1 MKSSAVCLLLLWQA
15 AIGATYTAQKPLKN
29 KPTVAKVGDG
39 SGTTTDLAAGVG
51 QPVVPQQGSEL
62 VDLAL
67 SELQKVP
74 LATRKKH
81 KMASGLL
88 SFTARYLLRV
98 LPTMPATGPTQK
110 QASTVSGPVAVA
122 KDHLEKAAAKNNSN
136 ALYLLAELNFFGYRN
151 YPRDLQVAFD
161 YYQKLAA
168 HNGNTTAQYMM
179 GLFYSTGLGNIVPQD
194 QAKALLYYTLA
205 AKRGDTKALMAI
217 GYRHHSGVGTIKN
230 CETALAYYKEVAD
243 KAINWYRDGPPGGQS
258 WIQEAWRIS
267 DDGGGIYGEGASASS
282 AGLNALKRNLHSN
295 DNAAISDVIEY
306 LDLMSQ
312 KSDSKAS
319 FNLGRL
325 YYEGQR
331 GLEKDFESALKYFFL
346 AASRYWKRDGR
357 ATDGNKNGA
366 DKTAAEAAGYIGRM
380 YLRGEGVVQNYD
392 KARAWFERGKSH
404 GDAQSQ
410 WGLGIMLLNGMGIR
424 RNIKLA
430 TELLRI
436 SADQDYAPAQ
446 VQMGRLFLDQGNPE
460 DVKTANYLFELAA
473 RYGNIEAWYYLAEMT
488 NHAIGRE
495 RQCQIALSYYKT
507 VAERAEPLVSLWAQA
522 NLAYEL
528 GNHDLAFLQYVM
540 AAEQGYEKAQTNVAF
555 MLDASFG
562 KLSVVEL
569 LTGRQENKISP
580 MANANLAL
588 IEWTRSSR
596 QSNVDSLV
604 KMGDYYFYGI
614 GVDKDLAKAVSC
626 YTGASDYQQSAQ
638 ALFNLGWM
646 HENGVGLTQDF
657 HLAKRYYDHALVVN
671 AEAYLPVTLSLLKLR
686 IRSAWNTFTHG
697 PIHSIQDEPSKFP
710 YPSSDMKGMLTNA
723 AEKKKDWSLSEWI
736 NNFIDGDLLYDDEYY
751 EDYYDANTIE
761 GGEIFDDS
769 NVLESLLI
777 IGVTFALV
785 GLVWWR
791 QRLQMQRAEAEE
803 RRRREQGLPP
813 GAPVVMDPNMMG
825 GFPGWAAGGIGF

>member
-15 AIGATYTAQKPLKN
+15 AIGAAYTAQKPLKN
-29 KPTVAKVGDG
+29 KPTVAKVGDAG
-39 SGTTTDLAAGVG
+39 GTTTDLAAGVG
-51 QPVVPQQGSEL
+51 HPVVQQQGSEL

-110 QASTVSGPVAVA
+110 QTSTVSGPVAVA
-122 KDHLEKAAAKNNSN
+122 KDYLEKAAAKNNSD
-136 ALYLLAELNFFGYRN
+136 ALYLLAELNFFGYHN

-161 YYQKLAA
+161 YYQELAA
-168 HNGNTTAQYMM
+168 HNGNTTAQYML

-205 AKRGDTKALMAI
+205 AKRGDAKALMAI

-230 CETALAYYKEVAD
+230 CETALGYYKEVAD

-392 KARAWFERGKSH
+392 KAKAWFERGKSH

-430 TELLRI
+430 TELLRT

-507 VAERAEPLVSLWAQA
+507 VAERAEPLVSLWSQA

-697 PIHSIQDEPSKFP
+697 PIHSIQDEPK
-710 YPSSDMKGMLTNA
+710 
-723 AEKKKDWSLSEWI
+723 KKKDWSLSEWI
-736 NNFIDGDLLYDDEYY
+736 NNFIEGDLLYDDEYY

-813 GAPVVMDPNMMG
+813 GAPVMMDPNMMG
-825 GFPGWAAGGIGF
+825 RFPGWAAGGIGF

>member
-1 MKSSAVCLLLLWQA
+1 MKSSAVCSLLLWQA

-29 KPTVAKVGDG
+29 KPTIAKVGDAG
-39 SGTTTDLAAGVG
+39 GPTTDLASGAG
-51 QPVVPQQGSEL
+51 QPVVKQQGADL
-62 VDLAL
+62 VDVAL

-88 SFTARYLLRV
+88 SFTARYLLKV
-98 LPTMPATGPTQK
+98 LPTMPVTGPTQK

-122 KDHLEKAAAKNNSN
+122 KGHLESAAAKNNSD
-136 ALYLLAELNFFGYRN
+136 ALYLLAELNFFGYHN
-151 YPRDLQVAFD
+151 YPRDLKVAFD
-161 YYQKLAA
+161 YYQQLAA
-168 HNGNTTAQYMM
+168 HNGNKTAQYML
-179 GLFYSTGLGNIVPQD
+179 GLFYSSGLGNAVPQD

-205 AKRGDTKALMAI
+205 AKRGDPKALMAI
-217 GYRHHSGVGTIKN
+217 AYRHQSGVGTLKS
-230 CETALAYYKEVAD
+230 CETAIGYYKEVAD
-243 KAINWYRDGPPGGQS
+243 KAIDWYRDAPPGGQS
-258 WIQEAWRIS
+258 WIQESWRIS
-267 DDGGGIYGEGASASS
+267 DDDGGIYGEGASASS

-295 DNAAISDVIEY
+295 DDADISDVIEY

-366 DKTAAEAAGYIGRM
+366 DKTAAEAAGFIGRM
-380 YLRGEGVVQNYD
+380 YLRGDGVAQNFD
-392 KARAWFERGKSH
+392 KAKAWFERGKSH

-410 WGLGIMLLNGMGIR
+410 WGLGMMLLNGLGIR

-430 TELLRI
+430 TELLRT
-436 SADQDYAPAQ
+436 SADQDFAPAQ

-473 RYGNIEAWYYLAEMT
+473 RYANIEALYYLAEMT
-488 NHAIGRE
+488 NHAVGRE
-495 RQCQIALSYYKT
+495 RSCQLALTYYKA
-507 VAERAEPLVSLWAQA
+507 VAERAEPLVSQWSQA

-528 GNHDLAFLQYVM
+528 GNHDLAFLQYLM
-540 AAEQGYEKAQTNVAF
+540 AAEQGFEKAQTNVAY
-555 MLDASFG
+555 MLDGKFG
-562 KLSVVEL
+562 KMSLVEL
-569 LTGRQENKISP
+569 LIGRQENKVSP

-614 GVDKDLAKAVSC
+614 GVEKDLAKAVQC
-626 YTGASDYQQSAQ
+626 YSGASDYQQSAQ

-657 HLAKRYYDHALVVN
+657 HLAKRYYDHALVIN
-671 AEAYLPVTLSLLKLR
+671 TEAYLPVTLSLLKLR

-697 PIHSIQDEPSKFP
+697 PIHSIQDEPK
-710 YPSSDMKGMLTNA
+710 
-723 AEKKKDWSLSEWI
+723 KKKDWSLSEWI
-736 NNFIDGDLLYDDEYY
+736 NNFIEGDLIYEDDYY

-761 GGEIFDDS
+761 GGEFLDDS

-777 IGVTFALV
+777 IGVTIALV

-791 QRLQMQRAEAEE
+791 QRIQLQRAEAEE

-813 GAPVVMDPNMMG
+813 AAPMMDPDLMG
-825 GFPGWAAGGIGF
+825 RFPGWAAGGMGF

>member
-15 AIGATYTAQKPLKN
+15 AIGAAYTAQKPLKN
-29 KPTVAKVGDG
+29 KPTVAKVGDAG
-39 SGTTTDLAAGVG
+39 GTTTDLAAGVG
-51 QPVVPQQGSEL
+51 QPVVQQQGSEL

-110 QASTVSGPVAVA
+110 QTSVVSGPVAVA
-122 KDHLEKAAAKNNSN
+122 KDYLEKAAAKNNSD
-136 ALYLLAELNFFGYRN
+136 ALYLLAELNFFGYHN

-161 YYQKLAA
+161 YYQELAA
-168 HNGNTTAQYMM
+168 HNGNTTAQYML

-205 AKRGDTKALMAI
+205 AKRGDAKALMAI

-230 CETALAYYKEVAD
+230 CETALGYYKEVAD

-392 KARAWFERGKSH
+392 KAKAWFERGKSH

-430 TELLRI
+430 TELLRT

-507 VAERAEPLVSLWAQA
+507 VAERAEPLVSLWSQA

-710 YPSSDMKGMLTNA
+710 YPRSDMRGILTNA

-736 NNFIDGDLLYDDEYY
+736 NNFIEGDLLYDDEYF

-813 GAPVVMDPNMMG
+813 GAPVMMDPNMMG

>member
-29 KPTVAKVGDG
+29 NPTVAKVRDANEP
-39 SGTTTDLAAGVG
+39 TTDLAAGAD
-51 QPVVPQQGSEL
+51 QPVVKQQGAEL
-62 VDLAL
+62 VDVAL
-67 SELQKVP
+67 SELRKVP

-81 KMASGLL
+81 KMASGLV
-88 SFTARYLLRV
+88 SFTARYLLRA
-98 LPTMPATGPTQK
+98 LPTMPVTGPAQK
-110 QASTVSGPVAVA
+110 PSSTVSGPVASA
-122 KDHLEKAAAKNNSN
+122 KGYLEQAAAKNNSD
-136 ALYLLAELNFFGYRN
+136 ALYLLAELNFFGYHN

-161 YYQKLAA
+161 YYQKLAL

-179 GLFYSTGLGNIVPQD
+179 GLFYSTGIGSVVRQD

-205 AKRGDTKALMAI
+205 AERGDPKALMAI
-217 GYRHHSGVGTIKN
+217 GYRHHSGVGTVKN
-230 CETALAYYKEVAD
+230 CETALGYYKEVAD
-243 KAINWYRDGPPGGQS
+243 KAVNWYRDAPPGGRS
-258 WIQEAWRIS
+258 WIQESWRIS
-267 DDGGGIYGEGASASS
+267 DDDGGIYGEGASASS

-295 DNAAISDVIEY
+295 DNADISDVIEY

-357 ATDGNKNGA
+357 AADGNKNGA
-366 DKTAAEAAGYIGRM
+366 DKTAAEAAGFIGRM
-380 YLRGEGVVQNYD
+380 YLRGDGVAQNFD
-392 KARAWFERGKSH
+392 KAKAWFERGKSH

-410 WGLGIMLLNGMGIR
+410 WGLGFMLLNGMGIR

-430 TELLRI
+430 TELLRT

-488 NHAIGRE
+488 HHGVGRE
-495 RQCQIALSYYKT
+495 RQCHLALSYYKT
-507 VAERAEPLVSLWAQA
+507 VVERAEPLVSGWSQA

-528 GNHDLAFLQYVM
+528 GNHDLAFLHYLM
-540 AAEQGYEKAQTNVAF
+540 AAEQGYEKGQTNVAF
-555 MLDASFG
+555 MLDAKFG
-562 KLSVVEL
+562 KLSLVEML
-569 LTGRQENKISP
+569 VGRQENKVSP

-614 GVDKDLAKAVSC
+614 GVEKDLAKAVQC

-686 IRSAWNTFTHG
+686 MRSAWNTFTHG
-697 PIHSIQDEPSKFP
+697 PIHSIQDEPK
-710 YPSSDMKGMLTNA
+710 
-723 AEKKKDWSLSEWI
+723 KKKDWSLSEWI
-736 NNFIDGDLLYDDEYY
+736 NNFIEGDLHYEDDSY

-791 QRLQMQRAEAEE
+791 QRLQLQRAEAEE

-813 GAPVVMDPNMMG
+813 APAPMMDPDLMG
-825 GFPGWAAGGIGF
+825 RLPGWAANGMGF